1 MQIYESLDFILN
13 NSVAELYM
21 PFSYNIKQ
29 ENNILK
35 EIELCE
41 NGLEV
46 MITESNK
53 HEYVEKVVELLS
65 YTSIKSKIDNFNKG
79 FFSVIDKSI
88 IKIFTVDELDF
99 IISGQLDID
108 INDWKQNTIYK
119 GHYNSNHKVSFLI
132 R

>member
-1 MQIYESLDFILN
+1 
-13 NSVAELYM
+13 M